1 MSDRKLQ
8 GAVVALLLAVLLTC
22 PAAWTQV
29 RELNSPTSNLFSAP
43 YSNFNI
49 RASDHALF
57 DLAPPTGQVGPIG
70 EPQPEGGLIGRAARR
85 FGEDQKEIYT
95 SPFRRHNLKWD
106 ALFLGG
112 TAALVAADES
122 ASRLLPT
129 SSAYISRDISNA
141 TLITTSAF
149 VGGTWIYG
157 LKTGNEHAKETG
169 ELTLETLANTFT
181 VYAATQVIAGRQR
194 PYEGTGEGSFF
205 KNHSVNTAFPGG
217 HAMFTFA
224 MAGIV
229 AHEYPHPLV
238 QILAYGAA
246 SAVAASRFTARQHFL
261 SDVAVGSALGYLIS
275 REIFYS
281 RCKLGLNS
289 ACHRRGKE

>member
-1 MSDRKLQ
+1 VIERKRLS
-8 GAVVALLLAVLLTC
+8 LLLASMLAILTIP
-22 PAAWTQV
+22 PAAHSQSTAPNGFVIVQNPLGTAAPNRPAAGLSGPQV
-29 RELNSPTSNLFSAP
+29 QLGSPESRP
-43 YSNFNI
+43 
-49 RASDHALF
+49 D
-57 DLAPPTGQVGPIG
+57 
-70 EPQPEGGLIGRAARR
+70 GGLIARSVRR
-85 FGEDQKEIYT
+85 FGEDQKNVF
-95 SPFRRHNLKWD
+95 SAPFHVRNFKWD

-122 ASRLLPT
+122 ASRHLPT
-129 SSAYISRDISNA
+129 TSAYISRNISNA
-141 TLITTSAF
+141 TIFGTAAI
-149 VGGTWIYG
+149 VGSTWIYG
-157 LKTGNEHAKETG
+157 LKTHNEHAKETG
-169 ELTLETLANTFT
+169 ELTLEAMANAFT
-181 VYAATQVIAGRQR
+181 VYAATQIIAGRER

-205 KNHSVNTAFPGG
+205 KHHSVNTAFPGG

-238 QILAYGAA
+238 KILAYGAA

-281 RCKLGLNS
+281 RCKVGLGS
-289 ACHRRGKE
+289 ACHHHPED